1 MDRFD
6 GNYESPGSL
15 HRYSYAQSDVTDLV
29 DPSGLLVSTL
39 AHGKQVHDEIGAD
52 FELKVP
58 SGIYDDSVKNIL
70 GIKFPGLRLRPDLT
84 DTINH
89 LGYEIKPAGSAAQ
102 GAAQLAGY
110 LFALTLF
117 DPNKNV
123 WLPGELYLPPTVILL
138 NNHAVARVSP
148 PIAGVIIYEVIDEVE
163 ITGIVAAATAALGA
177 DLAGSFAVATLAEAY

>member
-1 MDRFD
+1 ML
-6 GNYESPGSL
+6 N
-15 HRYSYAQSDVTDLV
+15 
-29 DPSGLLVSTL
+29 PSC
-39 AHGKQVHDEIGAD
+39 
-52 FELKVP
+52 
-58 SGIYDDSVKNIL
+58 

-110 LFALTLF
+110 LFALTYF

-123 WLPGELYLPPTVILL
+123 WLPGELYLPPTLILL
-138 NNHAVARVSP
+138 NSHAVALVSP

-163 ITGIVAAATAALGA
+163 ITGIVAAAAGALAA